1 MDDVSEVIRIPLGGG
16 EEPAEQRAP
25 SPPSSSG
32 FTLAARAAVGLVAL
46 GAEASIQILR
56 MASGTPERELG
67 PVTPDNVALLTGA
80 ALGLAIE
87 AVRTAATVAELGWR
101 AASPPASFLIGTVS
115 EAPRR
120 AAADLV
126 GRWNQSWR
134 EELPEVEAA
143 ANAVAVEAT
152 RRAID
157 LVLDQLDLTQLVL
170 DHVDIDRIVASVDL
184 NEVVEQLDVD
194 AIVRRVD
201 LDGVAARIDVDTVA
215 DRLDIER
222 VIARLDLAKLS
233 LEVIERI
240 DLPEIIRT
248 STGTVASESVRVVRM
263 QTFGADR
270 AISGLVNRMLGRSAT
285 GEAADPDD
293 LDATGE

>member
-1 MDDVSEVIRIPLGGG
+1 MPVADRHDHERDDQQEVPRKHEHVG
-16 EEPAEQRAP
+16 EVE
-25 SPPSSSG
+25 G
-32 FTLAARAAVGLVAL
+32 
-46 GAEASIQILR
+46 
-56 MASGTPERELG
+56 
-67 PVTPDNVALLTGA
+67 D
-80 ALGLAIE
+80 
-87 AVRTAATVAELGWR
+87 AVRVVTEQERVR
-101 AASPPASFLIGTVS
+101 
-115 EAPRR
+115 
-120 AAADLV
+120 
-126 GRWNQSWR
+126 
-134 EELPEVEAA
+134 
-143 ANAVAVEAT
+143 NAVAVEAT

-170 DHVDIDRIVASVDL
+170 DHVDIERIVASVDL

-194 AIVRRVD
+194 A
-201 LDGVAARIDVDTVA
+201 VA

-270 AISGLVNRMLGRSAT
+270 AISGLVGRMLGRST
-285 GEAADPDD
+285 TEEAADPDD

>member
-1 MDDVSEVIRIPLGGG
+1 MEDVSEVVRIRIGGG
-16 EEPAEQRAP
+16 EEEPATPQAP
-25 SPPSSSG
+25 SPPSDW
-32 FTLAARAAVGLVAL
+32 FTLAARAAVGLVSL
-46 GAEASIQILR
+46 GAEASIQIIR
-56 MASGTPERELG
+56 MASGTPEREQDTAS
-67 PVTPDNVALLTGA
+67 PETTALLVGA

-87 AVRTAATVAELGWR
+87 AVRTAATVAELGR
-101 AASPPASFLIGTVS
+101 RTAGPPASFLIGTVS
-115 EAPRR
+115 DAPRR

-134 EELPEVEAA
+134 EERPEVEAA

-170 DHVDIDRIVASVDL
+170 DHVDIERIVASVDL

-194 AIVRRVD
+194 A
-201 LDGVAARIDVDTVA
+201 VA

-270 AISGLVNRMLGRSAT
+270 AISGLVSRMLGRSAT
-285 GEAADPDD
+285 EEAADPDD

>member
-1 MDDVSEVIRIPLGGG
+1 MDDVSEVVRIPLGGG
-16 EEPAEQRAP
+16 GEEPTEQRA
-25 SPPSSSG
+25 SPPPADW
-32 FTLAARAAVGLVAL
+32 FTLAARAAVGLVSL
-46 GAEASIQILR
+46 GAEASIQIIR
-56 MASGTPERELG
+56 IASGTPERDLG
-67 PVTPDNVALLTGA
+67 PLTSDSAALLAGA
-80 ALGLAIE
+80 PLGLAIE
-87 AVRTAATVAELGWR
+87 AVRTAAALAELGWR
-101 AASPPASFLIGTVS
+101 AAGPPASFIIGTVA

-120 AAADLV
+120 AGADLLD
-126 GRWNQSWR
+126 RWNQSWR
-134 EELPEVEAA
+134 EERPGVEAA

-170 DHVDIDRIVASVDL
+170 DHVDIERIVASVDL

-194 AIVRRVD
+194 A
-201 LDGVAARIDVDTVA
+201 VA

-270 AISGLVNRMLGRSAT
+270 AISGLVNRMLGRST
-285 GEAADPDD
+285 TEEAADPDD

>member
-1 MDDVSEVIRIPLGGG
+1 
-16 EEPAEQRAP
+16 
-25 SPPSSSG
+25 
-32 FTLAARAAVGLVAL
+32 
-46 GAEASIQILR
+46 
-56 MASGTPERELG
+56 MASGTPEHDQDTA
-67 PVTPDNVALLTGA
+67 TPDTAALLVGA

-87 AVRTAATVAELGWR
+87 AVRTAATVAELGR
-101 AASPPASFLIGTVS
+101 RTAGPPASFLIGTVS
-115 EAPRR
+115 DAPRR

-126 GRWNQSWR
+126 DRWNQSWR
-134 EELPEVEAA
+134 EERPEVEAA

-170 DHVDIDRIVASVDL
+170 DHVDIERIVASVDL

-194 AIVRRVD
+194 A
-201 LDGVAARIDVDTVA
+201 VA

-270 AISGLVNRMLGRSAT
+270 AISGLVGRMLGRST
-285 GEAADPDD
+285 TREAADTDD

>member
-1 MDDVSEVIRIPLGGG
+1 VDRKNQARHHEDVSEVIRIPLGGG
-16 EEPAEQRAP
+16 EEEPATPPASSA
-25 SPPSSSG
+25 SPDW

-46 GAEASIQILR
+46 GAEASIQIVR
-56 MASGTPERELG
+56 TASGAPERARD
-67 PVTPDNVALLTGA
+67 TAQPDNVSLLTGA
-80 ALGLAIE
+80 ARGLAIE
-87 AVRTAATVAELGWR
+87 AVRTAATVAELGR
-101 AASPPASFLIGTVS
+101 RTAGPPASFLIGTVS
-115 EAPRR
+115 DAPRR

-134 EELPEVEAA
+134 EERPEVEAA

-157 LVLDQLDLTQLVL
+157 LILDQLDLTQLVL
-170 DHVDIDRIVASVDL
+170 DHVDIERIVASVDL

-194 AIVRRVD
+194 A
-201 LDGVAARIDVDTVA
+201 VA

-233 LEVIERI
+233 LDVIERI

-270 AISGLVNRMLGRSAT
+270 AISGLVDRMLGRST
-285 GEAADPDD
+285 PGGAADPDD

>member
-1 MDDVSEVIRIPLGGG
+1 
-16 EEPAEQRAP
+16 
-25 SPPSSSG
+25 
-32 FTLAARAAVGLVAL
+32 
-46 GAEASIQILR
+46 
-56 MASGTPERELG
+56 
-67 PVTPDNVALLTGA
+67 
-80 ALGLAIE
+80 
-87 AVRTAATVAELGWR
+87 
-101 AASPPASFLIGTVS
+101 
-115 EAPRR
+115 
-120 AAADLV
+120 V

-134 EELPEVEAA
+134 EERPEVEAA

-170 DHVDIDRIVASVDL
+170 DHVDIERIVASVDL

-194 AIVRRVD
+194 A
-201 LDGVAARIDVDTVA
+201 VA

-270 AISGLVNRMLGRSAT
+270 AISGLVSRMLGRSAT

>member
-1 MDDVSEVIRIPLGGG
+1 MDDVSEVVRIPVGGG
-16 EEPAEQRAP
+16 EEPAVPRAS
-25 SPPSSSG
+25 SPPSDW

-46 GAEASIQILR
+46 GAEASMQIFR
-56 MASGTPERELG
+56 MASGAPERDHDSATL
-67 PVTPDNVALLTGA
+67 DSVALLSGA

-87 AVRTAATVAELGWR
+87 AVRTAATLAELGR
-101 AASPPASFLIGTVS
+101 RTAGPPAAFLIGTVS
-115 EAPRR
+115 DAPLR
-120 AAADLV
+120 AAEDLV
-126 GRWNQSWR
+126 GRWK
-134 EELPEVEAA
+134 VEAA
-143 ANAVAVEAT
+143 ASAVAVETT

-157 LVLDQLDLTQLVL
+157 LVLDQLDLTQIVL

-184 NEVVEQLDVD
+184 DEVVDQLDVD
-194 AIVRRVD
+194 AI
-201 LDGVAARIDVDTVA
+201 A
-215 DRLDIER
+215 DSLDIER

-293 LDATGE
+293 LDATGG

>member
-1 MDDVSEVIRIPLGGG
+1 MDDVSEVVRIPLGGG
-16 EEPAEQRAP
+16 GEEPTEQRA
-25 SPPSSSG
+25 SPPPADW
-32 FTLAARAAVGLVAL
+32 FTLAARAAVGLVSL
-46 GAEASIQILR
+46 GAEASIQIIR
-56 MASGTPERELG
+56 IASGTPERDLG
-67 PVTPDNVALLTGA
+67 PLTSDSAALLAGA

-87 AVRTAATVAELGWR
+87 AVRTAAALAELGWR
-101 AASPPASFLIGTVS
+101 AAGPPASFIIGTVA

-120 AAADLV
+120 AGADLLD
-126 GRWNQSWR
+126 RWNQSWR
-134 EELPEVEAA
+134 EERPEVQAV

-170 DHVDIDRIVASVDL
+170 DHVDIERIVASVDL

-194 AIVRRVD
+194 A
-201 LDGVAARIDVDTVA
+201 VA

-270 AISGLVNRMLGRSAT
+270 AISGLVNRMLGRSTT
-285 GEAADPDD
+285 GGSADRGD
-293 LDATGE
+293 LDATGD

>member
-1 MDDVSEVIRIPLGGG
+1 MEDVSEVVRIPLGGG
-16 EEPAEQRAP
+16 EEKPGTPQAP
-25 SPPSSSG
+25 SPPSDW
-32 FTLAARAAVGLVAL
+32 FTLAARAAVGLVSL
-46 GAEASIQILR
+46 GAQASIQIIR
-56 MASGTPERELG
+56 MASGTPEQDQDMDTD
-67 PVTPDNVALLTGA
+67 TPDTTALLVGA

-87 AVRTAATVAELGWR
+87 AVRTAATVAELGR
-101 AASPPASFLIGTVS
+101 RTAGPPASFLIGTVS
-115 EAPRR
+115 DAPRR

-134 EELPEVEAA
+134 EERPEVEAA

-157 LVLDQLDLTQLVL
+157 LVLDQLDLTQIVL
-170 DHVDIDRIVASVDL
+170 DHVDIERIVASVDL

-194 AIVRRVD
+194 A
-201 LDGVAARIDVDTVA
+201 VA

-270 AISGLVNRMLGRSAT
+270 AISGLVNRMLGRST
-285 GEAADPDD
+285 TEEAADPDD
-293 LDATGE
+293 LDATGA

>member
-1 MDDVSEVIRIPLGGG
+1 M
-16 EEPAEQRAP
+16 
-25 SPPSSSG
+25 
-32 FTLAARAAVGLVAL
+32 
-46 GAEASIQILR
+46 QIIR
-56 MASGTPERELG
+56 MASGTPEDDEDAA
-67 PVTPDNVALLTGA
+67 TPDTAALLVGA

-87 AVRTAATVAELGWR
+87 AVRTAATVAELGR
-101 AASPPASFLIGTVS
+101 RTAGPPASFVIATVS
-115 EAPRR
+115 DAPRR
-120 AAADLV
+120 AAADLGV
-126 GRWNQSWR
+126 RWNQSWR
-134 EELPEVEAA
+134 EERPGVEAA

-152 RRAID
+152 RRAVD
-157 LVLDQLDLTQLVL
+157 LVLDQLDLTQIVL
-170 DHVDIDRIVASVDL
+170 DHVDIERIVASVDL

-194 AIVRRVD
+194 A
-201 LDGVAARIDVDTVA
+201 VA

-270 AISGLVNRMLGRSAT
+270 AITGIVNRMLGRSAT
-285 GEAADPDD
+285 EEAADEDD
-293 LDATGE
+293 LDATGA

>member
-1 MDDVSEVIRIPLGGG
+1 MDDVSEVVRIPLGGG
-16 EEPAEQRAP
+16 EEEPAAPPAP
-25 SPPSSSG
+25 SPTSDW
-32 FTLAARAAVGLVAL
+32 FNLAARAAVGVVAL

-56 MASGTPERELG
+56 VASGAPERDLG
-67 PVTPDNVALLTGA
+67 PVTPDSVALLTGA

-87 AVRTAATVAELGWR
+87 AVRAAATVAELGWR
-101 AASPPASFLIGTVS
+101 AAGPPASFLIGTFS

-134 EELPEVEAA
+134 EERPEVEAA

-170 DHVDIDRIVASVDL
+170 DHVDIERIVASVDL

-194 AIVRRVD
+194 A
-201 LDGVAARIDVDTVA
+201 VA

-270 AISGLVNRMLGRSAT
+270 AISDLVSLT
-285 GEAADPDD
+285 GCVQVVQIGGFPRRGTTWTQPVSE
-293 LDATGE
+293 T